1 MSLADNLNTA
11 NLNAEEP
18 KHSRAGRNWGF
29 NAEYAPHDSLTQ
41 NITLSTADQ
50 LVDEEDWTAC
60 VKEMGGKVVAGYR
73 VRLVEMR
80 HNTAAWTREKTGQDA
95 VTTGSWWYRFAVE
108 PIHGKHSAQDLIE
121 HVEAHKP
128 PKKPK
133 YSTGPG
139 VFNWIGGDLQLG
151 KSDGD
156 GTEGIVAAFV
166 ASIDAAVAEY
176 VRLSVSRS
184 LGLVHLAFLGDCGE
198 GNQSQNG
205 RNFWRTELTVTEQYR
220 LFRRLMLYA
229 VDAFLKVCPNIEVD
243 VVNGNHDEAQ
253 RFQATRE
260 DDGHATESAVALA
273 DALALNPK
281 VYGGVKVFVP
291 GRDEAVITRSVG
303 DTIMAMTH
311 GNKWARGKA
320 MTWWAGMSLNW
331 QAPGAAQVLLHGH
344 EHEYNVYGKRERTVV
359 CCPSFEDESTW
370 WRHKTGDVGKR
381 GAVIFTSEAGEL
393 KDMQIL

>member
-1 MSLADNLNTA
+1 VSLADKLNTA

-18 KHSRAGRNWGF
+18 RHSRTGREWGF
-29 NAEYAPHDSLTQ
+29 NVEYAPHDPLTQ
-41 NITLSTADQ
+41 NITLTASEQ
-50 LVDEEDWTAC
+50 LEDEQDWTQA
-60 VKEMGGKVVAGYR
+60 VKDMGGKVIPGYR

-80 HNTAAWTREKTGQDA
+80 HNTAAWHRDAQGQDA
-95 VTTGSWWYRFAVE
+95 VTRGSWWYRFMVE
-108 PIHGKHSAQDLIE
+108 PIANKHNADDLIA
-121 HVEAHKP
+121 HVEAHRPTKGTVG
-128 PKKPK
+128 
-133 YSTGPG
+133 TGPG
-139 VFNWIGGDLQLG
+139 VFNWIAGDLQLG

-166 ASIDAAVAEY
+166 ASVDAAVLEY
-176 VRLSVSRS
+176 KRLGGKRA

-205 RNFWRTELTVTEQYR
+205 RNMWRTELTITEQYR

-229 VDAFLKVCPNIEVD
+229 VDAFLVVCPDIEVD

-281 VYGGVKVFVP
+281 TYGRVKVFVP
-291 GRDEAVITRSVG
+291 GKDEAVITRTVG

-331 QAPGAAQVLLHGH
+331 QAPGAAQILLHGH
-344 EHEYNVYGKRERTVV
+344 EHEFGAYGKRERTVV
-359 CCPSFEDESTW
+359 CCPSFEQESTW

-381 GAVIFTSEAGEL
+381 GAVIFTSLGGVF
-393 KDMQIL
+393 KDMQVI